1 MSTIGTRL
9 SALQDRVQDTIA
21 DMNPRDRTMLGGLL
35 AFGTVVVLGGGFW
48 WMQSTLAALEA
59 RVSDRQ
65 DQLHMVG
72 LLASDH
78 NEAKTKAEEIKT
90 KLAQYQTQDFSSF
103 MEQAAKEVGVGEQL
117 SSVRK
122 KSESTND
129 RLQELVYSVK
139 LTKLQQDQLVKVL
152 HAVEASGYPVKVRT
166 FKAKTRTSKG
176 EKSIDVDMEVA
187 TYKVVADDAEE
198 EG

>member
-48 WMQSTLAALEA
+48 WMQSTLAGLEA